1 MTRVREFN
9 EIKREARL
17 WLERCS
23 DNELLSELS
32 EISTD
37 EARLS
42 DAFYRHLEFGTGGL
56 RGVLGV
62 GTNRMNIH
70 TVTRATLGIASYIKA
85 EGLTRVAAIGYDTRR
100 YSKEFAERVAVTLA
114 EEGIKAYIYSE
125 PLPTPMLSYAVR
137 SLGASVGIMITA
149 SHNPAEYNG
158 YKVYGRDGCQITDK
172 AAERILAEIES
183 HGYFDGKGGSLSE
196 HIGRGSA
203 EYISESV
210 FDDFISAVE
219 STSVRD
225 DSELDLSVGIVY
237 TNLNGTGIRP
247 VSHILKKRG
256 YKSLSFVRE
265 QMAHDGAFP
274 TCPYP
279 NPEIPEALSLGIA
292 ELSRRGADILIATDP
307 DCDRVGVAVREGR
320 STRILTGN
328 EVGILLFD
336 YILEARRERGSM
348 PKRPVAVKTIVT
360 TDLAE
365 RIAKKHNVTVKNV
378 LTGFKYIG
386 ETVGELEKH
395 GRASDYVFGF
405 EESCGYLSSS
415 YVRDKDGVFAAYLVA
430 EMAAYYK
437 KQGKSL
443 SDRLSEIYREHGY
456 SVTELRSYAFGGAD
470 GFKKMQSIMDAFRDN
485 NPTPCGIS
493 LKKAVDYLEGVDGLP
508 VSNVLKLHYEGAS
521 LTARPSGTEPKLKLY
536 VYAEGKDEAEARE
549 RCALIFKEAEA
560 LIHSFS

>member
-1 MTRVREFN
+1 MTRVLTFN

-23 DNELLSELS
+23 DAKLLSELS
-32 EISTD
+32 EISED
-37 EARLS
+37 EARLR

-70 TVTRATLGIASYIKA
+70 TVTRATLGIASYIKR
-85 EGLTRVAAIGYDTRR
+85 EGQPRVAAIGYDTRR
-100 YSKEFAERVAVTLA
+100 YSKEFAERAAVTLA
-114 EEGIKAYIYSE
+114 KEGIKAYIYSE

-137 SLGASVGIMITA
+137 ALGASVGIMITA

-158 YKVYGRDGCQITDK
+158 YKVYGADGCQITDN
-172 AAERILAEIES
+172 AAEKILSEIES
-183 HGYFDGKGGSLSE
+183 HGYFDGKGGRLDEYISN
-196 HIGRGSA
+196 GKA

-210 FDDFISAVE
+210 FSGFIAAVE

-225 DSELDLSVGIVY
+225 DSELDLGVGIVY

-256 YKSLSFVRE
+256 YKSLSFVGE

-307 DCDRVGVAVREGR
+307 DCDRVGVAVREGK
-320 STRILTGN
+320 STRMLTGN
-328 EVGILLFD
+328 EVGILLLD
-336 YILEARRERGSM
+336 YILTARREHGNM

-365 RIAKKHNVTVKNV
+365 RLAKKHNVTVKNV

-386 ETVGELEKH
+386 ETVGELEKR
-395 GRASDYVFGF
+395 GRVSDFIFGF
-405 EESCGYLSSS
+405 EESCGYLSSP
-415 YVRDKDGVFAAYLVA
+415 YVRDKDGVFAAYLVS

-443 SDRLSEIYREHGY
+443 SVRLSEIYREHGY

-470 GFKKMQSIMDAFRDN
+470 GFKKMQSIMDAFRRIT
-485 NPTPCGIS
+485 PTPCGIS
-493 LKKAVDYLEGVDGLP
+493 VKKAVDYLEGVDGLP
-508 VSNVLKLHYEGAS
+508 VSNVLKLHYDGAT

-536 VYAEGKDEAEARE
+536 VYAEGETLDLAKKLSEAIFAEAEKN
-549 RCALIFKEAEA
+549 I
-560 LIHSFS
+560 